1 MGSDYI
7 YNTTN
12 YCSFMENET
21 IITEV
26 MNSGASKEDVQLFIR
41 TGLMSGQIDSYIDN
55 AINEVFLLEDDDVKY
70 EITTTNDNNV
80 SKNVSFVKLGGCED
94 QLRQYYNISEDES
107 LVIFKTDK
115 YEDGYLTPKVEYEVY
130 DMKNKRQLDLNK
142 CKNMKVQLLLPCVV
156 DENNL
161 FKYNIS
167 SEYYNDLCYSYT
179 TDSGTDIIL
188 SDRQNEYKDNKM
200 ALCEDGCEYGG
211 YNSDLKKSECKCDIE
226 TITTSKA
233 ELGINKELLNS
244 FINFDKVTN
253 FNVVKCYKELFT
265 ENGLKHNFGSY
276 VMSSIIILSILSI
289 IVFTINEF
297 SSLKKTIDKI
307 IRGKTNNETKG
318 KDIKNIKVNKNE
330 ANTKKK

>member
-7 YNTTN
+7 YKETD
-12 YCSFMENET
+12 YASFIKNET
-21 IITEV
+21 IITQA
-26 MNSGASKEDVQLFIR
+26 MNNGANKDDVQAVIR
-41 TGLMSGQIDSYIDN
+41 SGLMSGQIDSYIEN

-70 EITTTNDNNV
+70 EITTTNDNNE

-94 QLRQYYNISEDES
+94 QLRKYYNISEDES

-200 ALCEDGCEYGG
+200 ALCEDGCE
-211 YNSDLKKSECKCDIE
+211 
-226 TITTSKA
+226 
-233 ELGINKELLNS
+233 
-244 FINFDKVTN
+244 
-253 FNVVKCYKELFT
+253 
-265 ENGLKHNFGSY
+265 
-276 VMSSIIILSILSI
+276 
-289 IVFTINEF
+289 
-297 SSLKKTIDKI
+297 
-307 IRGKTNNETKG
+307 
-318 KDIKNIKVNKNE
+318 
-330 ANTKKK
+330 